1 MKYNKKYIK
10 KITENPLP
18 TLTEEERI
26 YLNVPYAAKQFAEY
40 SNCGFDS
47 DKKLWFT
54 GIHNSNLFALIELY
68 GVNEATSDRA
78 KQLLKEIEIL
88 RHSN

>member
-18 TLTEEERI
+18 ILAEDERI
-26 YLNVPYAAKQFAEY
+26 YLNVSYAAKQFAQY

-54 GIHNSNLFALIELY
+54 GIHNSNLYALIELY
-68 GVNEATSDRA
+68 GVNEATSQQAR
-78 KQLLKEIEIL
+78 QLLREKLEEKT
-88 RHSN
+88 

>member
-18 TLTEEERI
+18 PLTEEERI
-26 YLNVPYAAKQFAEY
+26 YLNVPYAAKQFAQY

-54 GIHNSNLFALIELY
+54 GVHNSNLYALVDLY
-68 GVNEATSDRA
+68 GVNKATSQPA
-78 KQLLKEIEIL
+78 KQLLREKLEEKA
-88 RHSN
+88 

>member
-18 TLTEEERI
+18 ILAEDERI
-26 YLNVPYAAKQFAEY
+26 YLNVSYAAKQFAQY

-54 GIHNSNLFALIELY
+54 GVHNSNLYALVDLY
-68 GVNEATSDRA
+68 GVNEATSECA
-78 KQLLKEIEIL
+78 KQMLKEKLEETV
-88 RHSN
+88 

>member
-18 TLTEEERI
+18 PLTEEERI
-26 YLNVPYAAKQFAEY
+26 YLNVPYTAKQFAQY

-54 GIHNSNLFALIELY
+54 GVHNSNLYALVDLY
-68 GVNEATSDRA
+68 GVDEATSQQAR
-78 KQLLKEIEIL
+78 QLLREKLEEKA
-88 RHSN
+88 